1 MSKPV
6 TNQFAARFQNHE
18 AVLIA
23 PESQMMFAACLE
35 QAAAIQSR
43 LDAATDQPRMDDG
56 DGFWFAADDWRASLR
71 PYVVKDGILLIP
83 VKGVLLNDFTYN
95 FGNWATG
102 YQYIWRA
109 FERGQ
114 KDPEVRGIALVC
126 DTPGGMVAGNFE
138 LVDKMYGY
146 PDRKPVRGYAHE
158 AAYSAGYSI
167 ISVSD
172 PGEITVSRTGGVG
185 SIGVVTSHTDM
196 SKLYDDIGYKITF
209 IHAGKHKVDGNPY
222 EALPADVKARIQA
235 RIDDLYSIFVSTV
248 ARNRDMDEKAIRD
261 TEALTYSAPDA
272 LSIGLADKIG
282 AFDDSLADFSASLS
296 PQEGDETMADTFT
309 QADIDKAVAAATSGH
324 AAALT
329 TARAEGA
336 GAERTRITAIL
347 DSEEAK
353 VRPSAALALA
363 LEGDM
368 PLEATVKIL
377 GKLPEEAKVEAAA
390 ETVVDPAA
398 TAGAGAGK
406 DRFTAGMEQTQN
418 PGVGEL
424 SQRTPEQ
431 DAEDEMLD
439 LSFGGKKP
447 RKAA

>member
-1 MSKPV
+1 MTT

-23 PESQMMFAACLE
+23 PDSQMLFAACLE
-35 QAAAIQSR
+35 QAATIQAR
-43 LDAATDQPRMDDG
+43 LDAAADQPLMDDG
-56 DGFWFAADDWRASLR
+56 DGFWPAPTDWRASFR

-109 FERGQ
+109 FDRGQ

-138 LVDKMYGY
+138 LVDKMHAY
-146 PDRKPVRGYAHE
+146 PNRKPVRGYAHE

-167 ISVSD
+167 VSVSD

-185 SIGVVTSHTDM
+185 SIGVVTSHTDV
-196 SKLYDDIGYKITF
+196 SKLYDDIGYKVTF

-222 EALPADVKARIQA
+222 EALPADVKARIQK

-248 ARNRDMDEKAIRD
+248 ARNRSMDEQAIRD

-282 AFDDSLADFSASLS
+282 AFDDSLADFSASLNPS
-296 PQEGDETMADTFT
+296 EGDETMAELT
-309 QADIDKAVAAATSGH
+309 QADIDNAVATATSGH
-324 AAALT
+324 AAALAAAKT
-329 TARAEGA
+329 EGA
-336 GAERTRITAIL
+336 TAERARINAIL
-347 DSEEAK
+347 ETEEAK

-368 PLEATVKIL
+368 SVESTTKIL
-377 GKLPEEAKVEAAA
+377 GKLPEETKGSTAAA
-390 ETVVDPAA
+390 EPEA
-398 TAGAGAGK
+398 TTGAGVGK
-406 DRFTAGMEQTQN
+406 NRFEAGMENSQN
-418 PGVGEL
+418 PDVGEL
-424 SQRTPEQ
+424 ARKPGE
-431 DAEDEMLD
+431 EDKEELAID
-439 LSFGGKKP
+439 QSFGGRAKP
-447 RKAA
+447 KAA